1 MAVITT
7 YSDPDEVLK
16 KAKQYL
22 GDAVEIHFSSRK
34 GKKYMVRNPDG
45 KWIHFGALGYE
56 DFTKHKDEKRRDNY
70 LKRATKIR
78 GNWKDTKYS
87 PNNLSINILW

>member
-1 MAVITT
+1 MTEF
-7 YSDPDEVLK
+7 SDYDKVYE
-16 KAKQYL
+16 KAKKYL
-22 GDAVEIHFSSRK
+22 GDDVVISESTRK
-34 GKKYMVRNPDG
+34 GKKFMVKTPED
-45 KWIHFGALGYE
+45 KWIHFGAVGYE

-78 GNWKDTKYS
+78 GSWKDNNYS